1 MEPFFSQVAIKIHLA
16 TEAAQNMLR
25 DVYSRL
31 VSRADM
37 LKFTTMKT
45 NVNRP
50 GLNSSKLGN
59 CKLCRKLGGKEQIY
73 RRNLYYSPV
82 LILFCSDWQE

>member
-1 MEPFFSQVAIKIHLA
+1 MEPCFSQVAIKIHLA

-25 DVYSRL
+25 DVYSQI
-31 VSRADM
+31 VSRADI

-59 CKLCRKLGGKEQIY
+59 RKLCRKLGGKEQIY
-73 RRNLYYSPV
+73 KNEIFI
-82 LILFCSDWQE
+82 ILQF